1 MPEVVAI
8 DAHQHL
14 WKYDPV
20 EYGWIQD
27 GMPELR
33 RDFLPP
39 DLKHEMEST
48 GVGGSIAVQAR
59 QTLEETEWLLRLAQA
74 NDFLRAVVGWVPLLE
89 GNVTKFLERFAV
101 HEKLRGV
108 RHVIQDEPDDDFI
121 LRRDFQEGIKRLRT
135 FGLTYDILIYERH
148 LPQTI
153 RFVDQHPHQIFV
165 LDHIA
170 KPRIR
175 EKAMSPWKENLRELA
190 RRPNVYCK
198 LSGMVTEAE
207 WKGWTPAGVK
217 PYFDVAL
224 DTFGPKRLMFG
235 TDWPVLTLAGTYAGW
250 TGLVRQWIGGLGR
263 EEQKRIL
270 RGTAIEAY
278 GL

>member
-27 GMPELR
+27 GMVGLK

-59 QTLEETEWLLRLAQA
+59 QTLEETEWLLRLAEQ

-89 GNVTKFLERFAV
+89 PNVAEFLERFAI

-121 LRRDFQEGIKRLRT
+121 LRKDFQEGIKRLRT
-135 FGLTYDILIYERH
+135 FGLTYDILIHERH
-148 LPQTI
+148 LPRTI

-165 LDHIA
+165 LNHVA

-175 EKAMSPWKENLRELA
+175 ENAMSPWRENLLELA

-207 WKGWTPAGVK
+207 WNAWTPAVVK
-217 PYFDVAL
+217 PYFDVAI
-224 DTFGPKRLMFG
+224 DAFGPKRLMFG

-250 TGLVRQWIGGLGR
+250 TGLVRQWIAGLGR

>member
-27 GMPELR
+27 GMPELK

-39 DLKHEMEST
+39 DLKHEMDSM
-48 GVGGSIAVQAR
+48 GVGGAIAVQAR
-59 QTLEETEWLLRLAQA
+59 QTIEETEWLLRLAREY
-74 NDFLRAVVGWVPLLE
+74 DFLRAVVGWVPLVE
-89 GNVTKFLERFAV
+89 RNVTEPLERFAV
-101 HEKLRGV
+101 DAKLRGV
-108 RHVIQDEPDDDFI
+108 RHLIQDEPDDEFI
-121 LRRDFQEGIKRLRT
+121 LRKDFQEGVKRLRT
-135 FGLTYDILIYERH
+135 FGLAYDILIHERH

-153 RFVDQHPHQIFV
+153 RFVDQHPYQIFV
-165 LDHIA
+165 LDHAA

-175 EKAMSPWKENLRELA
+175 HNVMTPWRENLRELA

-207 WKGWTPAGVK
+207 WKSWTPASVK
-217 PYFDVAL
+217 PYFDIAMEA
-224 DTFGPKRLMFG
+224 FGPRRLMFG

-250 TGLVRQWIGGLGR
+250 TGMVRQWIGVLTR
-263 EEQKRIL
+263 EEQQRIL